1 MAILNGIISKLCGSA
16 GNLTFKRNGGQ
27 TVVSEKIT
35 QKKDAK
41 TGQQLKQRMKWANI
55 IREYQV
61 LQPYMKNV
69 LRLTVKGY
77 CLLNSRTTVESD
89 NFFNF
94 NQFPRL
100 RNLKI

>member
-61 LQPYMKNV
+61 LQPYMKLAFGGTRN
-69 LRLTVKGY
+69 R
-77 CLLNSRTTVESD
+77 RSD
-89 NFFNF
+89 YHKFV
-94 NQFPRL
+94 
-100 RNLKI
+100 

>member
-41 TGQQLKQRMKWANI
+41 TGQQLKQRMK
-55 IREYQV
+55 
-61 LQPYMKNV
+61 
-69 LRLTVKGY
+69 
-77 CLLNSRTTVESD
+77 
-89 NFFNF
+89 
-94 NQFPRL
+94 
-100 RNLKI
+100 